1 MYRLLC
7 SAIDAFALF
16 GTSREPAAASSPPY
30 QHLRAAVYGRTLG
43 SRLTVLSQES
53 AAWLIWRHSS
63 AAAWRGL
70 GELVMLR
77 ELLITRFAE
86 GSA

>member
-1 MYRLLC
+1 M
-7 SAIDAFALF
+7 DVFALF
-16 GTSREPAAASSPPY
+16 GISRKPAAASSLPH
-30 QHLRAAVYGRTLG
+30 QHLRAAVYERTSG

-53 AAWLIWRHSS
+53 AAWLIWRCRF
-63 AAAWRGL
+63 AAAWLGW